1 MRYNHEGR
9 KPRFTENPHFTL
21 DEARRTLTIHA
32 TDVSMSAHPPSIP
45 RNTNTG
51 NTVRFTPEL
60 PTSKQA
66 KDWKGKIGDRLCRR
80 FLYLGGEGPKYRLT
94 KFPPGY
100 HLYARKEGTGRFEVK
115 RSAIL
120 FGQTSGPKFQSPRE
134 ATLHFAWLMRGK
146 PTNRCKCVYCGVK
159 YRAKQRPINEDEE
172 KQWKAYQDK
181 ECKRNFEE
189 LNKRTACQ
197 KSGET
202 YKAPPTPVDHFNEDM
217 YLLPAIERL

>member
-32 TDVSMSAHPPSIP
+32 TDVS
-45 RNTNTG
+45 

-80 FLYLGGEGPKYRLT
+80 FLYLGGEGPK
-94 KFPPGY
+94 
-100 HLYARKEGTGRFEVK
+100 
-115 RSAIL
+115 
-120 FGQTSGPKFQSPRE
+120 
-134 ATLHFAWLMRGK
+134 
-146 PTNRCKCVYCGVK
+146 
-159 YRAKQRPINEDEE
+159 AKQRPINEDEE